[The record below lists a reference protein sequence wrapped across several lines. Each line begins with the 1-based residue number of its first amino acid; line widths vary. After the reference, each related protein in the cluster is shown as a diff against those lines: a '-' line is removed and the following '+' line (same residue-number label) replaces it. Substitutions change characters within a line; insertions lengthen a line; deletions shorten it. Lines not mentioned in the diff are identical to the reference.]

1 MNRREFIAGLGGAA
15 MWPRVARA
23 QQNDRVRR
31 IGVLMG
37 WSESDPQ
44 YHADF
49 VAFVE
54 ALAQL
59 GWTVGSN
66 LSIEQR
72 WTNAEFAR
80 IAPFAKE
87 LVALN
92 PDVILS
98 STTPVTAAL
107 HRETSAIPI
116 VFAVVSDPVGAGLV
130 ASLARPGGNITGF
143 INVEN
148 TLGGKW
154 LGLLKEIAP
163 RINRAGLMFNPD
175 TAPGGGNYFLRSFRD
190 TARALAVEPITM
202 PVRSDAEIN
211 IAIDTLGGETA
222 GLVAMTDSFI
232 GIHRGTII
240 SAATR
245 NNVAAINDIPVFVR
259 DGGLLSYGPLNA
271 DLLRRAAGSVDRILR
286 GAKPAELPVQLP
298 TKFELAIN
306 LKTANA
312 LGLTIPE
319 TLLATAD
326 EVIQ

>member
-1 MNRREFIAGLGGAA
+1 MRRREFIAGLGSAA
-15 MWPRVARA
+15 AWPLVAQA
-23 QQNDRVRR
+23 QRDQIRR
-31 IGVLMG
+31 LGVLMG

-44 YHADF
+44 YRADF
-49 VAFVE
+49 VGFRE

-80 IAPFAKE
+80 IAPLAKE

-107 HRETSAIPI
+107 HRETNTIPI

-130 ASLARPGGNITGF
+130 ASLPRPGGNITGF

-154 LGLLKEIAP
+154 LGLLKEVAP
-163 RINRAGLMFNPD
+163 RIKRAGLMFNPD
-175 TAPGGGNYFLRSFRD
+175 TAPGGGSYFLRSFQD
-190 TARALAVEPITM
+190 TARALAVEPVTM
-202 PVRSDAEIN
+202 PVRSDTDID
-211 IAIDTLGGETA
+211 IAIDALAGGMA
-222 GLVAMTDSFI
+222 GLVAMSDSFI
-232 GIHRGTII
+232 SIHRRSII
-240 SAATR
+240 SAAAR
-245 NNVAAINDIPVFVR
+245 NNVATINDIPVFVR
-259 DGGLLSYGPLNA
+259 DGGLLSYGPLNG
-271 DLLRRAAGSVDRILR
+271 DLFRRAAGSVDRILR

-306 LKTANA
+306 LKTAKA